1 MWGWSLYCLYW
12 ERNLCVFVHTFRTCT
27 HNSALIEEE
36 LGYSTRQL
44 SANAD
49 ISFLSPIRYQKKIFA
64 LCACNTLRRWKPG
77 CFSLYWRC
85 LGRYHSYRSSW
96 SSGTVE
102 NTTCQSRSGMTKFP
116 NPLSHR
122 SQPSHD
128 PKPWQCITYRP
139 LSMKRD
145 ALEQSLG
152 PNNSFSGSSVA
163 CLQNGFGLNVPWV
176 PGQPQSGV
184 VSAVYDCTCVRYP
197 SQGSARPAAPTSAPD
212 HHP

>member
-1 MWGWSLYCLYW
+1 MQTLVSCHP
-12 ERNLCVFVHTFRTCT
+12 FATK
-27 HNSALIEEE
+27 
-36 LGYSTRQL
+36 
-44 SANAD
+44 
-49 ISFLSPIRYQKKIFA
+49 KKIFA

-176 PGQPQSGV
+176 PRTTTVRCCVSSIWQHLCAIPQPRIS
-184 VSAVYDCTCVRYP
+184 
-197 SQGSARPAAPTSAPD
+197 
-212 HHP
+212 